1 MRVEGWRL
9 RGSLWPLGF
18 VRICTWKRKGA
29 NEVKMKFAIA
39 GEESKIQSRAEPVW
53 GADSGGYGG
62 HWVRGS
68 GVGKQESST
77 VGWDLGIQCST
88 AVTLWYC
95 THPEVV
101 PVVGHR
107 T

>member
-1 MRVEGWRL
+1 M

-18 VRICTWKRKGA
+18 VRICTWKRTGA

-53 GADSGGYGG
+53 GADSGGYGR

-68 GVGKQESST
+68 D
-77 VGWDLGIQCST
+77 GWEAGGQHCWLGLQCST

-101 PVVGHR
+101 GGRPSYVVPP
-107 T
+107 

>member
-1 MRVEGWRL
+1 LRVGGCRL

-62 HWVRGS
+62 HGVREV
-68 GVGKQESST
+68 GVGKQ
-77 VGWDLGIQCST
+77 GGLRCWLGLQ
-88 AVTLWYC
+88 
-95 THPEVV
+95 
-101 PVVGHR
+101 
-107 T
+107 